1 MYFNNDLVDFNN
13 DLVDLFLLLLL
24 HLDPDLEPCTTEYTS
39 TLWNW
44 LCATFY
50 LYTSVLS
57 TKYTSVIS
65 HCLFPSDLPHS
76 HLGVVHPI
84 RVSFQS
90 RRHDANLNTNH
101 ELQPRSI
108 GRSGVHLCSKRKTI
122 CHVII
127 SQSFTFHSRLQSH

>member
-1 MYFNNDLVDFNN
+1 MYFDN
-13 DLVDLFLLLLL
+13 DLVDLFLLL

-65 HCLFPSDLPHS
+65 HCLFPSDLSHS
-76 HLGVVHPI
+76 HLGVVHPV
-84 RVSFQS
+84 RVSIIPEPES
-90 RRHDANLNTNH
+90 SSAKTKLVIVKHNLSGKDNTAF
-101 ELQPRSI
+101 
-108 GRSGVHLCSKRKTI
+108 SKLP
-122 CHVII
+122 
-127 SQSFTFHSRLQSH
+127 SQDYQN